1 MELRIAGM
9 LLTRDSLLLHK
20 EFCLRDTDGRAFFKS
35 IQTILLRQLYVLFIL
50 VLYLH
55 YEWKLYY

>member
-1 MELRIAGM
+1 MELLLGGV

-35 IQTILLRQLYVLFIL
+35 IQTILLHQFYVLFVL
-50 VLYLH
+50 VRYLH

>member
-1 MELRIAGM
+1 M

-35 IQTILLRQLYVLFIL
+35 IQTILLRQLYVLFVL